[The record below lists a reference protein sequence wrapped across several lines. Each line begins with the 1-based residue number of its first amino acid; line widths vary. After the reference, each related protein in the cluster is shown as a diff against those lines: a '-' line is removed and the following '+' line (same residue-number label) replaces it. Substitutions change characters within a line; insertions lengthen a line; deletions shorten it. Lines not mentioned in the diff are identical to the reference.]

1 MKTFKDH
8 RSEYVANQQ
17 LAAKDKKLN
26 PPKNDKDDDYF
37 RHIERQASKPGYKFK
52 REEVEQV
59 DEARKKKKNRI
70 DPFERI
76 GRELKDALKQTRE
89 KFPAPEPKKSE
100 VKEHIVRVGN
110 KYRLLSQQTG
120 KNLGTYPSK
129 AGAEKRERQV
139 QYFKHQGK

>member
-1 MKTFKDH
+1 MKTFKEL
-8 RSEYVANQQ
+8 RSSGRSSEYTANQQ
-17 LAAKDKKLN
+17 LAAAKDKKSN
-26 PPKNDKDDDYF
+26 PPENDYF

-70 DPFERI
+70 DAFKRI
-76 GRELKDALKQTRE
+76 GRELEDALKQTRE

-100 VKEHIVRVGN
+100 VKEHIIRVGN
-110 KYRLLSQQTG
+110 EYRLLSQQTG
-120 KNLGTYPSK
+120 KNLGTYPFK

-139 QYFKHQGK
+139 